1 MCINEPQGKPSAL
14 AEKIPERRKNLQKIL
29 YILLKFMQRKEALV
43 PPKTT
48 KFNKDITLQ
57 YLTLYIHTSIC
68 T

>member
-14 AEKIPERRKNLQKIL
+14 AEKNSRKKEKSTKIL